1 MSRDEFLQF
10 LARSVADGLLTE
22 ADAVDLLRQFDAG
35 TLEMSQGLPL
45 TPAQTNQG
53 DALASALTVL
63 AALAL
68 SGDRA
73 REALRDRYEVDVQVY
88 AERLAAGAITLAE
101 WQAAMGMAVRTH
113 LYAQAL
119 AGGDR
124 TLTPE
129 EGAAIEAEAALQMA
143 YLSRF
148 ADGVAVALLLGV
160 VVTVGYLVNRA
171 IQYAGAGW
179 AWWFRASE
187 REGQRGVVVD
197 YVARDDDRTCGPC
210 LEAEDGGPYLPGTG
224 PMPGQVCRGRG
235 RCRCVRVERVDL
247 AAWRRLTGN

>member
-1 MSRDEFLQF
+1 MSRDEFLAF
-10 LARSVADGLLTE
+10 LARSVADNLLTE

-35 TLEMSQGLPL
+35 TLEMGAGLPL
-45 TPAQTNQG
+45 TPAQTNAG
-53 DALASALTVL
+53 DAASAAL
-63 AALAL
+63 AALAALGL

-73 REALRDRYEVDVQVY
+73 REALRDQYEIEVEMY
-88 AERLAAGAITLAE
+88 AGRLAAGEMTLAE
-101 WQAAMGMAVRTH
+101 WQAAMSLAVRTH

-124 TLTPE
+124 ALTPE
-129 EGAAIEAEAALQMA
+129 ERAALEAEAALQMA

-148 ADGVAVALLLGV
+148 ADGMAVALLLGAV
-160 VVTVGYLVNRA
+160 LTAGYIVNRA
-171 IQYAGAGW
+171 VQYAGTGW
-179 AWWFRASE
+179 SWWFRTSE

-247 AAWRRLTGN
+247 AAWRRLVGN